1 MTTSTDIKA
10 NNKDLDTTISK
21 LAAKGK
27 GILAA
32 DESIPTITKRFEA
45 LNIVSTEDT
54 RRAFREL
61 LISTPGISDYIAG
74 VILFEETL
82 DQRASSGQPFA
93 ELLASKGM
101 LAGIKVD
108 KGLVN
113 LPNNYVEQYTQGLDG
128 LDARLKEYKSKGAS
142 FAKWRAVY
150 HVTATTPST
159 LAIKTNSEG
168 LASYAALC
176 QANGIVPIV
185 EPEILIDGDYT
196 IERSA
201 SVTEAVLH
209 SLFHTLYKHKVSL
222 EHLILKPSMVISGK
236 KSATQATAEQIGKNT
251 VTILRRTVPA
261 AVPSINFLSGGQTP
275 EAATLNLNVMN
286 SQPGN
291 PWNISY
297 SYARALQDYCMKTW
311 QGDSKNTAAAQK
323 IFLERA
329 RLNSLASTGKYS
341 AAMEKEVSLA

>member
-1 MTTSTDIKA
+1 MTTSNNNA
-10 NNKDLDTTISK
+10 HNKDLETTISK
-21 LAAKGK
+21 LTAKGK

-45 LNIVSTEDT
+45 LSIVSTEDT
-54 RRAFREL
+54 RRAYREL
-61 LISTPGISDYIAG
+61 LVTTPGISEYIAG

-82 DQRASSGQPFA
+82 DQRGSHGQAFS
-93 ELLASKGM
+93 ELLTSLGI

-113 LPNNYVEQYTQGLDG
+113 LPNNAVEQYTQGLDG
-128 LDARLKEYKSKGAS
+128 LDDRLKEYKSKGVS

-150 HVTATTPST
+150 HVAANIPSQ

-168 LASYAALC
+168 LAAYAALC
-176 QANGIVPIV
+176 QANGIVPMV
-185 EPEILIDGDYT
+185 EPEVLIDGDYT

-201 SVTEAVLH
+201 VVTEAVLH
-209 SLFHTLYKHKVSL
+209 SLFHTLYKHKVTL

-236 KSATQATAEQIGKNT
+236 KSTTQASSEQIGKHT
-251 VTILRRTVPA
+251 VTVLRRTVPA

-275 EAATLNLNVMN
+275 EAATANLNVIN
-286 SQPGN
+286 LQPGN

-297 SYARALQDYCMKTW
+297 SYARALQDYCMKAW
-311 QGDSKNTAAAQK
+311 KGDPKNIAVAQK

-329 RLNSLASTGKYS
+329 RLNSLASTGNYS
-341 AAMEKEVSLA
+341 ASMEKEVSLA